1 MSLTQWVML
10 LITCL
15 IGIFGLFLAA
25 GTGSGTFY
33 GIGLLLF
40 AAAVVYA
47 FALVKQYFDRLDAQR
62 H

>member
-15 IGIFGLFLAA
+15 LGIVGLFLAA
-25 GTGSGTFY
+25 GAGSGMFY